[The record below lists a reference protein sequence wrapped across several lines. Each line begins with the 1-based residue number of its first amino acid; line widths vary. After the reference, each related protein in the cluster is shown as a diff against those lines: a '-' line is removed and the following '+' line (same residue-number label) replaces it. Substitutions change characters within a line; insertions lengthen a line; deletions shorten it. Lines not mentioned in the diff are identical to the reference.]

1 MKIRFQREPAST
13 GSEEPA
19 TAPSSSAELVEYS
32 LGSKSARGNLENFLN
47 GISTTL
53 ATRVTRKLPLPHHAK
68 PPANRISQKPGVLIW
83 QNICPLKQKRHPA
96 RCPNYNT
103 VLSHLFARGSQR
115 EALPHFRFGR
125 LWAKRPSCRAEP
137 KTRANMKCGRA
148 SQHRQVR
155 PPRQG
160 GRSAKKRPL
169 RAERPVLPRPRAAVL
184 SARWGLTAEFGMG
197 SGDPPLHGSARGRR
211 SRGNC
216 VPSEGPGD
224 PPRHPGGCMRATRP
238 SMIAVR
244 SQWQ

>member
-115 EALPHFRFGR
+115 EALPHFIFGR

-137 KTRANMKCGRA
+137 KTRGEAGRP
-148 SQHRQVR
+148 SEPRHRQVR
-155 PPRQG
+155 PSRQG
-160 GRSAKKRPL
+160 GRNAEKRPL
-169 RAERPVLPRPRAAVL
+169 RAERPVLPRPGAAVL

-211 SRGNC
+211 SRGN
-216 VPSEGPGD
+216 
-224 PPRHPGGCMRATRP
+224 RL
-238 SMIAVR
+238 AVR
-244 SQWQ
+244 GARGSPAPPWRLHARDTSISRSRS